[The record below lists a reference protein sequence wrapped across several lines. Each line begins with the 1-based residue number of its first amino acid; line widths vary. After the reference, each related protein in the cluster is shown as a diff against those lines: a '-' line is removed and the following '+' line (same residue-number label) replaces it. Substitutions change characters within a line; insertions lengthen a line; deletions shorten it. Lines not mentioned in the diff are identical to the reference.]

1 LQKLLE
7 ANGFAPNETFIFSYQ
22 ASSKIDAAAL
32 MLSFV
37 QRVRPGVK
45 LIIHRDRDFMTD
57 DEVGRLKTKYSLPQ
71 GVNVGI
77 LITKFSDVE
86 GYFAQAAHL
95 AASLQL
101 SPADMETLV
110 GTVVQEYN
118 NEFVLKF
125 RDKREEIKKTLYR
138 NDEENC
144 PSTATLIPAAQ
155 ITVENAMGKLLLS
168 RLGPKLQEAGKNPS
182 QLVVES
188 EALKDA
194 AIQALA

>member
-1 LQKLLE
+1 
-7 ANGFAPNETFIFSYQ
+7 
-22 ASSKIDAAAL
+22 
-32 MLSFV
+32 
-37 QRVRPGVK
+37 
-45 LIIHRDRDFMTD
+45 
-57 DEVGRLKTKYSLPQ
+57 
-71 GVNVGI
+71 VGI